1 MFLRVVGVKVG
12 VVNVGAPPLLLLL
25 VLPLPIPGLPV
36 PLVPLE
42 LGKMSRLDLGVPGVL
57 SSTTGVWSSP
67 LDWLNV
73 RSAGPGKAP
82 PPASRPSLKF
92 SLATVCGSFEMDPSL
107 ELSLF
112 STGCWSFP
120 PSWTP
125 SPSLRVS
132 LDSDSEGEVA
142 LSASVAISIEGEP
155 ESLYRGS

>member
-1 MFLRVVGVKVG
+1 MMR
-12 VVNVGAPPLLLLL
+12 
-25 VLPLPIPGLPV
+25 
-36 PLVPLE
+36 
-42 LGKMSRLDLGVPGVL
+42 
-57 SSTTGVWSSP
+57 TWSSP

-112 STGCWSFP
+112 STGCWSLL
-120 PSWTP
+120 PSSPP

-142 LSASVAISIEGEP
+142 LSASVAISIGGEP
-155 ESLYRGS
+155 ESLLEDPKTLFRLVLASANWLAGNMSTKMASLLLEKFHKIQSW